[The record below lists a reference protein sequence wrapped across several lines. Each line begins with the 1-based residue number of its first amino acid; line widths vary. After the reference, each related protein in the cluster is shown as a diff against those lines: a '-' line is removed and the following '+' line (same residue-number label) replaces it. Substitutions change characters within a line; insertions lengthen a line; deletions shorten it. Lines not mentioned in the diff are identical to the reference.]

1 VNIMNQITIRNL
13 DDETA
18 QKLKKL
24 AWQDGR
30 PPEEMARRL
39 LIETVNARAE
49 RRSLAELPFEH

>member
-1 VNIMNQITIRNL
+1 MNQITIRNL